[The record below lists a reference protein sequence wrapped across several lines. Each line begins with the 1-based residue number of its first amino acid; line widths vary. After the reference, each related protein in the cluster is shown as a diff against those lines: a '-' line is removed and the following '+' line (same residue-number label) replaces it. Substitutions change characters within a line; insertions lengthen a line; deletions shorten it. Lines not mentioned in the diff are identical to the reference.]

1 MKGLSPGDLVLLK
14 KVSPKEYKVWPTIVD
29 YMEPFLGLVVTVAKS
44 RLGDPDTTFR
54 IMEDKGRFLWSYN
67 IFYIK
72 EDGHRFMWADWMVEE
87 NCSME

>member
-44 RLGDPDTTFR
+44 KLGDPDTTFR
-54 IMEDKGRFLWSYN
+54 IMEDKGRFLWSY
-67 IFYIK
+67 
-72 EDGHRFMWADWMVEE
+72 WMIEKRISNDE
-87 NCSME
+87 IICWTEGRH

>member
-44 RLGDPDTTFR
+44 KLGDPDTTFR
-54 IMEDKGRFLWSYN
+54 IMEDKGRFLWSY
-67 IFYIK
+67 
-72 EDGHRFMWADWMVEE
+72 WMIERRISNDE
-87 NCSME
+87 IICWTEGRH

>member
-54 IMEDKGRFLWSYN
+54 IMEDKGRFLWSY
-67 IFYIK
+67 
-72 EDGHRFMWADWMVEE
+72 WMIEKRTSNDE
-87 NCSME
+87 IICWTEGRH

>member
-54 IMEDKGRFLWSYN
+54 IMEDKGRFLWSYWTIEKRISN
-67 IFYIK
+67 DEIICWT
-72 EDGHRFMWADWMVEE
+72 EGRH
-87 NCSME
+87 

>member
-44 RLGDPDTTFR
+44 KLGDSDTTFR
-54 IMEDKGRFLWSYN
+54 IMEDKGRFLWSYWMIEKRISN
-67 IFYIK
+67 DEIIC
-72 EDGHRFMWADWMVEE
+72 WAEGRH
-87 NCSME
+87 